1 LEELCGKKCKFF
13 WTWTAAASRGC
24 LHLAGL
30 TDLEP
35 QARFIW
41 SYLGREH
48 LQVLASP
55 WHSSLPANSLF
66 CAFFY
71 QREAPR
77 LLVRKNVHET
87 PTYPTLSSKHS
98 FNYCH
103 LLSLFEPKSPRP
115 KNTDSIRS
123 LTFDMEQERVEP
135 TPPEKKP
142 NMSSLTRRACYKCG
156 NVGHYAEMCSSTER
170 LCYNCK
176 QPGHE
181 SNGCPHPR
189 TTESQ

>member
-1 LEELCGKKCKFF
+1 LD
-13 WTWTAAASRGC
+13 WTAGASRGC
-24 LHLAGL
+24 LHVADL

-41 SYLGREH
+41 SCRGRKH

-55 WHSSLPANSLF
+55 WHSSPPANPLF
-66 CAFFY
+66 SASFH
-71 QREAPR
+71 QREPPH
-77 LLVRKNVHET
+77 LLVRKDVHET
-87 PTYPTLSSKHS
+87 PIFTQPCPPNKGSTIVTCLA
-98 FNYCH
+98 
-103 LLSLFEPKSPRP
+103 LLKQEALEP
-115 KNTDSIRS
+115 KNTDSIQS
-123 LTFDMEQERVEP
+123 LTFDMEQERVEQ
-135 TPPEKKP
+135 TPQEKKP

-189 TTESQ
+189 TTES